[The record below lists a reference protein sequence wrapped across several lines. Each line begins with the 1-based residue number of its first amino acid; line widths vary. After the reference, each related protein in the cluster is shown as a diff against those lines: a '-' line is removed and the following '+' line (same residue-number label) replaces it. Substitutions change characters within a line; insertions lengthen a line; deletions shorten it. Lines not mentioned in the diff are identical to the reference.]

1 MAWRVDRLGHRTVG
15 DYAMVALIGR
25 PPPTINVRAGHVR
38 PAITNA
44 SIVAECG
51 PWNGR
56 GIGVVNMNMA
66 NERGGLHRPRVSC
79 HGELMMI
86 DDETVMLPHSSHWGA
101 FSARSDGEK
110 LVLVPHPNDPAPS
123 PLLQNIPSALRHPA
137 RIARPMVRRG
147 WLERGPGASRRR
159 GRDEFVPMDW
169 PEVIA
174 LLAEELR
181 RVYAKYG
188 AGAVFGGS
196 YGWASAG
203 RFHHAQSQVHRFLN
217 TLGGYVRSVNTYSA
231 GAASVI
237 LPHVLGTYE
246 DAGRRDVLWSDIA
259 QYTDVVLAFGG
270 MAAKNSMVSGGGTS
284 RHIVRSAM
292 AASRARGT
300 RFISVSPQRGDM
312 PEESEAEWCSII
324 PGTDTALMLALAHT
338 LVVENRHDKVFLNR
352 YCEGYD
358 VFEAYLLGRND
369 GQPKDAVWASAITG
383 IARDDIVSLAH
394 ALPGRRT
401 VITVSHSLQRAEH
414 GEQPVWAAVALAAI
428 LGQIGLP
435 GGGFAYSLGALANL
449 GKPALAVPLP
459 TLPQGRNPVDAFIPV
474 ARIADMLLKPG
485 EAFDYNGQ
493 HLSYPEIRLVYWA
506 GGNPFHHHQD
516 IGRLRAAFARPETI
530 VVHELGWT
538 ATARHADIVLPS
550 TMSMERDDLGGA
562 AYDPLL
568 VAMHRL
574 VNPYGLAR
582 DDYDIFTDLAR
593 QLGVA
598 DVFTEGRS
606 SADWLPVLYERTAD
620 ALRRQ
625 GHDAPEFVEFWQRGE
640 LELPLSADD
649 NGPMRAFRSNPEQAT
664 LRTPSG
670 KIELCSATIAGFGYD
685 DCPGHPSW
693 LPPSDGH
700 GSAAIRTFPLQ
711 LIANQ
716 PAARL
721 HSQLDFA
728 AYSGAS
734 KIHGREPMRIH
745 PADAA
750 ERAIEDGDI
759 VRIHNDRGA
768 CLAAAVLDDALRPGV
783 VQLATGAWYDP
794 EDAEADNPLCAHGN
808 PNVLTRDVGTSRL
821 SQGCTGQ
828 LTCVQVT
835 RFTGNLPPIRAYDPP
850 SGG

>member
-1 MAWRVDRLGHRTVG
+1 
-15 DYAMVALIGR
+15 
-25 PPPTINVRAGHVR
+25 
-38 PAITNA
+38 
-44 SIVAECG
+44 
-51 PWNGR
+51 
-56 GIGVVNMNMA
+56 
-66 NERGGLHRPRVSC
+66 
-79 HGELMMI
+79 
-86 DDETVMLPHSSHWGA
+86 
-101 FSARSDGEK
+101 
-110 LVLVPHPNDPAPS
+110 
-123 PLLQNIPSALRHPA
+123 
-137 RIARPMVRRG
+137 
-147 WLERGPGASRRR
+147 
-159 GRDEFVPMDW
+159 
-169 PEVIA
+169 
-174 LLAEELR
+174 
-181 RVYAKYG
+181 
-188 AGAVFGGS
+188 
-196 YGWASAG
+196 
-203 RFHHAQSQVHRFLN
+203 
-217 TLGGYVRSVNTYSA
+217 
-231 GAASVI
+231 
-237 LPHVLGTYE
+237 
-246 DAGRRDVLWSDIA
+246 
-259 QYTDVVLAFGG
+259 
-270 MAAKNSMVSGGGTS
+270 
-284 RHIVRSAM
+284 
-292 AASRARGT
+292 
-300 RFISVSPQRGDM
+300 
-312 PEESEAEWCSII
+312 
-324 PGTDTALMLALAHT
+324 
-338 LVVENRHDKVFLNR
+338 
-352 YCEGYD
+352 
-358 VFEAYLLGRND
+358 
-369 GQPKDAVWASAITG
+369 
-383 IARDDIVSLAH
+383 
-394 ALPGRRT
+394 
-401 VITVSHSLQRAEH
+401 
-414 GEQPVWAAVALAAI
+414 
-428 LGQIGLP
+428 
-435 GGGFAYSLGALANL
+435 
-449 GKPALAVPLP
+449 
-459 TLPQGRNPVDAFIPV
+459 
-474 ARIADMLLKPG
+474 
-485 EAFDYNGQ
+485 
-493 HLSYPEIRLVYWA
+493 VYWA